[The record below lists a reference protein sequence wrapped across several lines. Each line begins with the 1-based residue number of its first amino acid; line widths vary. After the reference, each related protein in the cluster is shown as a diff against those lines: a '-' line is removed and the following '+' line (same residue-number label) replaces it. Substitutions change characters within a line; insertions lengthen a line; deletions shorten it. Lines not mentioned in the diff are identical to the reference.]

1 MDLDLEDLNLQAE
14 ESTELEL
21 SEQME
26 HLAGWTHLRNPES
39 GGQGA
44 W

>member
-1 MDLDLEDLNLQAE
+1 MDLDLGDLNLQAE
-14 ESTELEL
+14 DGTELEL

-26 HLAGWTHLRNPES
+26 RLAGSTHLRNPES

-44 W
+44 R